1 MLEHTILAITFT
13 RILLI
18 KSAVALTLIII
29 IKYIADTSD
38 LEVKI
43 IIIIDNIRLKQQFQ
57 IKESQYRQSL
67 PKLATLTAKF
77 FREKKESAVA
87 K

>member
-57 IKESQYRQSL
+57 IKES
-67 PKLATLTAKF
+67 
-77 FREKKESAVA
+77 
-87 K
+87 